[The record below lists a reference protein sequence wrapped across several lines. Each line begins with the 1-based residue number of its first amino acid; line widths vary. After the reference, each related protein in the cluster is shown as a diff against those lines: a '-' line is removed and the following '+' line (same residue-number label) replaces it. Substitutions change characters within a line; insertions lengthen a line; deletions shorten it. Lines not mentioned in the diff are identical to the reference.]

1 MDKSGPTIEDILSSR
16 GFFCMFLN
24 IVPDDETQIQAFVK
38 EMSERGDIDWIVT
51 TGGTGFGVRDRTPE
65 VKRT

>member
-1 MDKSGPTIEDILSSR
+1 
-16 GFFCMFLN
+16 MFLN